1 MDNSEENSDFLLEED
16 DKRSTHKTQTVL
28 VYSWGRNED
37 GELANTATKT
47 ALVPTPI
54 RGFRGVVK
62 EVASARTHTAVIN
75 TQGQIYMAG
84 SLLFGKIGINAQIN
98 NFR

>member
-1 MDNSEENSDFLLEED
+1 MDNFEDNSEMLLEQED
-16 DKRSTHKTQTVL
+16 ERSPQKIKTAL

-47 ALVPTPI
+47 AAIPNPI

-62 EVASARTHTAVIN
+62 
-75 TQGQIYMAG
+75 
-84 SLLFGKIGINAQIN
+84 
-98 NFR
+98 